1 MEKNGMSIEHIF
13 GVALHRGSIHSFH
26 PAARGFDSQRS
37 RKKCFKVSE
46 IFRRHW
52 FEESGQKLDNV
63 NRTHLVLASA
73 TKSK

>member
-1 MEKNGMSIEHIF
+1 MVCQLNTYLGLHSTE
-13 GVALHRGSIHSFH
+13 VAFTLFTLQPEGSILSV
-26 PAARGFDSQRS
+26 PE
-37 RKKCFKVSE
+37 KKCFKVSE
-46 IFRRHW
+46 IFRRRW